1 MESIIIRV
9 ERIFIRV
16 ERTIIWC
23 PFNVPSLY
31 NENKSVLSLFV
42 LNDFVKNNNQRM
54 NKEQENAIRS
64 LTGIV
69 IVSGDEMT
77 HIVPICDG
85 YIIKSKIKQFPI
97 DGMHITNRTND

>member
-1 MESIIIRV
+1 
-9 ERIFIRV
+9 
-16 ERTIIWC
+16 
-23 PFNVPSLY
+23 
-31 NENKSVLSLFV
+31 
-42 LNDFVKNNNQRM
+42 M